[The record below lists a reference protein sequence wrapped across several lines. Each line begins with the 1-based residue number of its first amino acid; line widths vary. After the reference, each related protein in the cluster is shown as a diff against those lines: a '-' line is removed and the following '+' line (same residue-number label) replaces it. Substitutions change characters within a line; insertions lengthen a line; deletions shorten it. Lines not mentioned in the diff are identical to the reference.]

1 MKRRT
6 LSSSFFYGFKRSYPV
21 IQKKIFNHPKE
32 DSQSFKRRYLVIQ
45 KRLYMDSK
53 AALYE
58 FTKPTEASNGRFTIR
73 RLCGLGPLA
82 VPSGMSGTTYRL
94 SNTRLS
100 TTSAL
105 ISRLAASG
113 ITRLWSL
120 SMTSSVTIK
129 PRRTGRQC
137 MK

>member
-6 LSSSFFYGFKRSYPV
+6 LSSSFFLWVQKKLSYHPKENFQTSKRRFPI
-21 IQKKIFNHPKE
+21 IQKKIF
-32 DSQSFKRRYLVIQ
+32 S
-45 KRLYMDSK
+45 DSK

-82 VPSGMSGTTYRL
+82 VPSGLSGTTYRL

>member
-6 LSSSFFYGFKRSYPV
+6 LSSSFFYGFKRSYPI

-45 KRLYMDSK
+45 KRLYMNSQNRQRRRM
-53 AALYE
+53 A
-58 FTKPTEASNGRFTIR
+58 GFTIR

-82 VPSGMSGTTYRL
+82 VPSGMSSTTYRL

-105 ISRLAASG
+105 ISRFAASG